1 MYSSFMAQRPKK
13 ELLLETLV
21 LAKSFSIVAVGS
33 CSDGLKNTF
42 SLRDQRVTRRR
53 LGLEV
58 DSS

>member
-1 MYSSFMAQRPKK
+1 MAQRPKK